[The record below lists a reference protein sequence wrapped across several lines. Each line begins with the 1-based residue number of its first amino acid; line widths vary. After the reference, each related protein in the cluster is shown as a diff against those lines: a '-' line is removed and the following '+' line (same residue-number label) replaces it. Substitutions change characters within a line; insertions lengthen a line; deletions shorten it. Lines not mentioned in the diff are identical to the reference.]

1 MSSAI
6 NNKRSLPGSGVS
18 VDKRQIRQKQLLIP
32 IGKYGKVGGPLKDIT
47 PERYKDM
54 HEVQTAVRGGT
65 SYLQCPDGH
74 DLVFRNGSKDGSRR
88 AHFAHKHDCHNDGC
102 KYIKKYGGKGESPEH
117 LQAKLWFG
125 RQPRVVFR
133 VECEQVC
140 GNVVRTYKVPEKY
153 TYVTEHRLTMTN
165 GKYISVDGAFIDE
178 SGAVQLVVE
187 VYKTHGTTDDKLDWL
202 QKQAFQFFEVRAQD
216 VKNSCNGVVSIINQ
230 DNDHR
235 LCGECE
241 KRLQEALDAQK
252 KHDDA
257 QKKHDDHVRE
267 AKKREA
273 ITLKLNRMRQK
284 KTQQKRQENIRRMQ
298 ENARR
303 IQENARRIQENARR
317 IQEEEAKREE
327 AERKAKEKRFAEVH
341 QWIRW
346 GYDGNLLS
354 ASCNIK
360 NSFDCVMKSVAHN
373 GLELQWASE
382 ALKGNER
389 VAMAAVVQNGLALE
403 HASDDLKG
411 DKRVAMAAVAR
422 NGNALQY
429 ASEEL
434 RRDKE
439 VVMIAVAQSGRA
451 LQYTSEELR
460 GDKEVAMAAVAQNGR
475 ALQWASNELK
485 GDKEVVMAAVAQD
498 GFALRYASY
507 ELKGDKE
514 VVMVAMSNNLIAL
527 KYIAKTL
534 CNDKDLAKN
543 ALKMNIHTIQFFS
556 VQIALDYIK
565 TNVGRKHV
573 FIKNMPDSL
582 RNNKNIVSIF
592 VKHNGTSL
600 EHASDDLRDDVD
612 IVKLAI
618 DNWPHSVYFAS
629 ERVKNI
635 LENAP

>member
-1 MSSAI
+1 
-6 NNKRSLPGSGVS
+6 VS

-140 GNVVRTYKVPEKY
+140 GNYIRTFWSEKEW

-165 GKYISVDGAFIDE
+165 GKYIWVDGAFIDE

-187 VYKTHGTTDDKLDWL
+187 VNHTHGTTDDKLDWL

-241 KRLQEALDAQK
+241 KRISEALDAQK
-252 KHDDA
+252 KHADA

-267 AKKREA
+267 AKKKEA
-273 ITLKLNRMRQK
+273 IAYKLKHMRQK
-284 KTQQKRQENIRRMQ
+284 KIQQKRQKRQ

-327 AERKAKEKRFAEVH
+327 AERKAKKKRFAEVH

-389 VAMAAVVQNGLALE
+389 VAMAAV
-403 HASDDLKG
+403 
-411 DKRVAMAAVAR
+411 AR

-439 VVMIAVAQSGRA
+439 VVMIAVAQDGYA

-475 ALQWASNELK
+475 ALLWASNELK

>member
-18 VDKRQIRQKQLLIP
+18 VEKRQIRQKQLLIP
-32 IGKYGKVGGPLKDIT
+32 IAKYGKVGGPLKDIT

-54 HEVQTAVRGGT
+54 HEVQTAVRDGK

-88 AHFAHKHDCHNDGC
+88 AHFAHKHDSHNDGC

-140 GNVVRTYKVPEKY
+140 GNYIRTFWSEKEW

-165 GKYISVDGAFIDE
+165 GKYIWVDGAFIDE

-187 VYKTHGTTDDKLDWL
+187 VNHTHSTKGAKLDWL

-241 KRLQEALDAQK
+241 KRISEALDAQK
-252 KHDDA
+252 QHADA

-267 AKKREA
+267 AKKKEA
-273 ITLKLNRMRQK
+273 IAYKL
-284 KTQQKRQENIRRMQ
+284 E
-298 ENARR
+298 
-303 IQENARRIQENARR
+303 ENARR

-327 AERKAKEKRFAEVH
+327 AERKAKKKRFAEVH

-389 VAMAAVVQNGLALE
+389 VAMAAV
-403 HASDDLKG
+403 
-411 DKRVAMAAVAR
+411 AR

-439 VVMIAVAQSGRA
+439 VVMIILAVAQSGRA

-460 GDKEVAMAAVAQNGR
+460 GDKEVAMAAVAQNGL
-475 ALQWASNELK
+475 ALQWASDELK
-485 GDKEVVMAAVAQD
+485 RDKVVVLAAVAQD
-498 GFALRYASY
+498 GQALEWASE
-507 ELKGDKE
+507 ELRGDKE

-618 DNWPHSVYFAS
+618 DNWPASVYFAS

>member
-6 NNKRSLPGSGVS
+6 NNKRSWPGSGVS

-32 IGKYGKVGGPLKDIT
+32 IAKYGKVGGPLKDIT

-54 HEVQTAVRGGT
+54 HEVQTAVRDGK

-88 AHFAHKHDCHNDGC
+88 AHFAHKHDSHNDGC

-140 GNVVRTYKVPEKY
+140 GNYIRTFWSEKEW

-165 GKYISVDGAFIDE
+165 GKYIWVDGAFIDE

-187 VYKTHGTTDDKLDWL
+187 VNHTHSTTDDKLDWL

-241 KRLQEALDAQK
+241 KRISEALDAQK
-252 KHDDA
+252 KHADA
-257 QKKHDDHVRE
+257 QKKHDDDVRE
-267 AKKREA
+267 AKKKEA
-273 ITLKLNRMRQK
+273 IAYKL
-284 KTQQKRQENIRRMQ
+284 
-298 ENARR
+298 
-303 IQENARRIQENARR
+303 QENARRIQENARR

-389 VAMAAVVQNGLALE
+389 VAMAAV
-403 HASDDLKG
+403 
-411 DKRVAMAAVAR
+411 AR

-475 ALQWASNELK
+475 ALLWASNELK

-592 VKHNGTSL
+592 VKHNGLSL

>member
-6 NNKRSLPGSGVS
+6 NNKRSWPGSGVS

-32 IGKYGKVGGPLKDIT
+32 IAKYGKVGGPLKDIT

-54 HEVQTAVRGGT
+54 HEVQTAVRDGK

-88 AHFAHKHDCHNDGC
+88 AHFAHKHDSHNDGC

-140 GNVVRTYKVPEKY
+140 GNYIRTFWSEKEW

-165 GKYISVDGAFIDE
+165 GKYIWVDGAFIDE

-187 VYKTHGTTDDKLDWL
+187 VNHTHSTKGAKLDWL

-241 KRLQEALDAQK
+241 KRISEALDAQK
-252 KHDDA
+252 QHADA

-267 AKKREA
+267 AKKKEA
-273 ITLKLNRMRQK
+273 IAYKL
-284 KTQQKRQENIRRMQ
+284 E
-298 ENARR
+298 
-303 IQENARRIQENARR
+303 ENARR

-341 QWIRW
+341 QWVLW
-346 GYDGNLLS
+346 GYRGNLLS

-389 VAMAAVVQNGLALE
+389 VAMAAV
-403 HASDDLKG
+403 
-411 DKRVAMAAVAR
+411 AR

-439 VVMIAVAQSGRA
+439 VVMIILAVAQSGRA

-460 GDKEVAMAAVAQNGR
+460 GDKEVAMAAVAQNGL
-475 ALQWASNELK
+475 ALQWASDELK
-485 GDKEVVMAAVAQD
+485 RDKVVVLAAVAQD
-498 GFALRYASY
+498 GQALEWASE
-507 ELKGDKE
+507 ELRGDKE

-573 FIKNMPDSL
+573 FIENMPDSL

-618 DNWPHSVYFAS
+618 DNWPASVYFAS

>member
-6 NNKRSLPGSGVS
+6 NNKRSWPGSGVS

-32 IGKYGKVGGPLKDIT
+32 IAKYGKVGGPLKDIT

-54 HEVQTAVRGGT
+54 HEVQTAVRDGT

-88 AHFAHKHDCHNDGC
+88 AHFAHKHDSHNDGC

-140 GNVVRTYKVPEKY
+140 GNYIRTFWSEKEW

-165 GKYISVDGAFIDE
+165 GKYIWVDGAFIDE

-187 VYKTHGTTDDKLDWL
+187 VNHTHSTKGAKLDWL

-241 KRLQEALDAQK
+241 KRISEALDAQK
-252 KHDDA
+252 QHADA

-267 AKKREA
+267 AKKKEA
-273 ITLKLNRMRQK
+273 IAYKL
-284 KTQQKRQENIRRMQ
+284 E
-298 ENARR
+298 
-303 IQENARRIQENARR
+303 ENARR

-341 QWIRW
+341 QWVLW
-346 GYDGNLLS
+346 GYRGNLLS

-389 VAMAAVVQNGLALE
+389 VAMAAV
-403 HASDDLKG
+403 
-411 DKRVAMAAVAR
+411 AR

-439 VVMIAVAQSGRA
+439 VVMIILAVAQSGRA

-460 GDKEVAMAAVAQNGR
+460 GDKEVAMAAVAQNGL
-475 ALQWASNELK
+475 ALQWASDELK
-485 GDKEVVMAAVAQD
+485 RDKVVVLAAVAQD
-498 GFALRYASY
+498 GQALEWASE
-507 ELKGDKE
+507 ELRGDKE

-573 FIKNMPDSL
+573 FIENMPDSL

-618 DNWPHSVYFAS
+618 DNWPASVYFAS

>member
-1 MSSAI
+1 MSSAS
-6 NNKRSLPGSGVS
+6 NNKRSWPGSGVS

-32 IGKYGKVGGPLKDIT
+32 IAKYGKVGGPLKDIT

-54 HEVQTAVRGGT
+54 HEVQTAVRDGK

-88 AHFAHKHDCHNDGC
+88 AHFAHKHDSHNDGC
-102 KYIKKYGGKGESPEH
+102 EYIKKYGGKGESPEH

-140 GNVVRTYKVPEKY
+140 GNYIRTFWSEKEW

-165 GKYISVDGAFIDE
+165 GKYIWVDGAFIDE

-187 VYKTHGTTDDKLDWL
+187 VNHTHSTTDAKLDWL

-241 KRLQEALDAQK
+241 KRISEALDAQK
-252 KHDDA
+252 KHADA

-273 ITLKLNRMRQK
+273 IAYKLELMRQK
-284 KTQQKRQENIRRMQ
+284 KERQKRQKRQGNARRIQ

-341 QWIRW
+341 QWILW
-346 GYDGNLLS
+346 GYRGNLLS

-389 VAMAAVVQNGLALE
+389 VAMAAV
-403 HASDDLKG
+403 
-411 DKRVAMAAVAR
+411 AR

-451 LQYTSEELR
+451 LQYTTEELR
-460 GDKEVAMAAVAQNGR
+460 GDKEVAMAAVAQNGL

-485 GDKEVVMAAVAQD
+485 GDKEVVLAAVAQD
-498 GFALRYASY
+498 GQALEWASE

-573 FIKNMPDSL
+573 FITNMPDSL

>member
-6 NNKRSLPGSGVS
+6 NNKRSWPGSGVS

-32 IGKYGKVGGPLKDIT
+32 IAKYGKVGGPLKDIT

-54 HEVQTAVRGGT
+54 HEVQTAVRDGK

-140 GNVVRTYKVPEKY
+140 GNYIRTFWSEKEW

-165 GKYISVDGAFIDE
+165 GKYIWVDGAFIDE

-187 VYKTHGTTDDKLDWL
+187 VNHTHSTKGAKLDWL

-241 KRLQEALDAQK
+241 KRISEALDAQK
-252 KHDDA
+252 QHADA

-267 AKKREA
+267 AKKKEA
-273 ITLKLNRMRQK
+273 IAYKL
-284 KTQQKRQENIRRMQ
+284 E
-298 ENARR
+298 
-303 IQENARRIQENARR
+303 ENARR

-341 QWIRW
+341 QWVLW
-346 GYDGNLLS
+346 GYRGNLLS

-389 VAMAAVVQNGLALE
+389 VAMAAV
-403 HASDDLKG
+403 
-411 DKRVAMAAVAR
+411 AR

-439 VVMIAVAQSGRA
+439 VVMIILAVAQSGRA

-460 GDKEVAMAAVAQNGR
+460 GDKEVAMAAVAQNGL
-475 ALQWASNELK
+475 ALQWASDELK
-485 GDKEVVMAAVAQD
+485 RDKVVVLAAVAQD
-498 GFALRYASY
+498 GQALEWASE
-507 ELKGDKE
+507 ELRGDKE

-573 FIKNMPDSL
+573 FIENMPDSL

-618 DNWPHSVYFAS
+618 DNWPASVYFAS

>member
-6 NNKRSLPGSGVS
+6 NNKRSWPGSGVS

-32 IGKYGKVGGPLKDIT
+32 IAKYGKVGGPLKDIT

-54 HEVQTAVRGGT
+54 HEVQTAVRDGK

-88 AHFAHKHDCHNDGC
+88 AHFAHKHDSHNDGC

-140 GNVVRTYKVPEKY
+140 GNYIRTFWSEKEW

-165 GKYISVDGAFIDE
+165 GKYIWVDGAFIDE

-187 VYKTHGTTDDKLDWL
+187 VNHTHGTTDDKLDWL

-241 KRLQEALDAQK
+241 KRISEALDAQK
-252 KHDDA
+252 KHADA
-257 QKKHDDHVRE
+257 QKKHDDHLRE
-267 AKKREA
+267 VKKKEA
-273 ITLKLNRMRQK
+273 IAYKL
-284 KTQQKRQENIRRMQ
+284 
-298 ENARR
+298 
-303 IQENARRIQENARR
+303 QENARRIQENARR

-341 QWIRW
+341 QWVLW
-346 GYDGNLLS
+346 GYRGNLLS

-382 ALKGNER
+382 ALKGNE
-389 VAMAAVVQNGLALE
+389 
-403 HASDDLKG
+403 
-411 DKRVAMAAVAR
+411 RVAMAAVAR

-475 ALQWASNELK
+475 ALLWASNELK